1 MLSRR
6 NILATAAA
14 GAMVSATT
22 ARAAT
27 FGNPDQPAE
36 GAVNV
41 TNPKALTD
49 PGPQD
54 QGLAGN
60 EPAFLDPPPD
70 RCQRHAA
77 VLGVVQSGAETH
89 PERRVGTADHPG
101 RFQDFDD
108 HRRRQYAP
116 WPGRCS

>member
-1 MLSRR
+1 VTIGTFFIGAKAMLSRR

-41 TNPKALTD
+41 TNPKALT
-49 PGPQD
+49 
-54 QGLAGN
+54 QGRRIRASP
-60 EPAFLDPPPD
+60 ETSPPFLT
-70 RCQRHAA
+70 RRQLTSTA
-77 VLGVVQSGAETH
+77 VLGVVQSGTETH
-89 PERRVGTADHPG
+89 PERRVGAADHPG
-101 RFQDFDD
+101 RF
-108 HRRRQYAP
+108 
-116 WPGRCS
+116 